1 MCLNCVYI
9 YCRVDIYCRE
19 CAAIAWRG
27 EMLAT
32 SAAALRAMNACTLI
46 LLGAVA
52 VLGTGAATVAPVSL
66 DHAEAGHA
74 SGTSGRHGVQ
84 DASGGGSKPAKASTQ
99 CAVTQRCS
107 LLARGQMRRL

>member
-1 MCLNCVYI
+1 
-9 YCRVDIYCRE
+9 
-19 CAAIAWRG
+19 
-27 EMLAT
+27 MLAT

-74 SGTSGRHGVQ
+74 SGRHDVHRTPAAAIQRRTS
-84 DASGGGSKPAKASTQ
+84 PAKASTQ